1 VLEIPSNLKK
11 VSIHFRMK
19 GKPPALYRHA
29 GVELVEPTNEQAA
42 ARAKY
47 AEEHRGE
54 LLFSTI
60 ENGKSGLTYGAS
72 LDALNQLKL
81 VRATVEE
88 RWTRGYSV
96 DEDERGDNT
105 FFVPPYPYCWFTF
118 THIKSPSPQT
128 QVLGEDSKR
137 AFEARFQ
144 SAWTDVRVYRNPIV
158 KDNVVLDES
167 ALSIVFASPGMMP
180 ATYEFGDEIV
190 FGIRRVVNRNP
201 KLNRDRKP
209 RAGLSLPQ

>member
-88 RWTRGYSV
+88 RWMEATEWRDAS
-96 DEDERGDNT
+96 
-105 FFVPPYPYCWFTF
+105 PYLWFTF
-118 THIKSPSPQT
+118 TFVKSAFPKT
-128 QVLGEDSKR
+128 QVLGADAKR
-137 AFEARFQ
+137 AFAERFQ
-144 SAWTDVRVYRNPIV
+144 SAWSDVRVYRNPIV
-158 KDNVVLDES
+158 KDGVPLDES
-167 ALSIVFASPGMMP
+167 ALDIVFAAPATMP
-180 ATYEFGDEIV
+180 AKYELGDELV
-190 FGIRRVVNRNP
+190 FGIRSVKNIGKN
-201 KLNRDRKP
+201 KDRLDKNE
-209 RAGLSLPQ
+209 ACTA